1 MWYRHLEW
9 CRNQYTDVIL
19 QEITRSWREV
29 ENKVCKELNVGI
41 SINSESKELNMLSF
55 VNSEGR
61 ELNMLIQRVGSVFSG

>member
-9 CRNQYTDVIL
+9 CRNQYIDVIQ

-41 SINSESKELNMLSF
+41 SVNSESKELNMLSYCM
-55 VNSEGR
+55 ST
-61 ELNMLIQRVGSVFSG
+61 QRVGSG